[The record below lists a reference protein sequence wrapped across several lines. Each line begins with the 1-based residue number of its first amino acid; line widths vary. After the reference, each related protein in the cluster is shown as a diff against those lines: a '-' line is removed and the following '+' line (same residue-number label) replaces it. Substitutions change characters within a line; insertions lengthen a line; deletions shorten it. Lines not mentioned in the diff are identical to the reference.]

1 MHGRGFR
8 QMVVHDDPNSVAF
21 CHLDRRTRHTSIE
34 APNVEC
40 LAGSNFS
47 ADGFGYWV
55 KHLGPVNHLP
65 RELWH
70 IGSFDHQR
78 CAASLTG
85 PCRMSSV
92 LHFIVLSR
100 RSFCG
105 CQCPR
110 AQCGYLLQE
119 TASVA
124 HKSWLS
130 LL

>member
-1 MHGRGFR
+1 MPRFMNRTRTRSPKRTMRGVVAGPALPLHGRWFR

-47 ADGFGYWV
+47 ADGFGYEV
-55 KHLGPVNHLP
+55 KLLGPVNHLP

-78 CAASLTG
+78 CAASL
-85 PCRMSSV
+85 
-92 LHFIVLSR
+92 
-100 RSFCG
+100 
-105 CQCPR
+105 
-110 AQCGYLLQE
+110 
-119 TASVA
+119 
-124 HKSWLS
+124 
-130 LL
+130 